1 MGGFAVQQDSQL
13 EGPPR
18 TLRPVKLLEMFRN
31 NTLPWPKVSDDDIKD
46 KSKADWIIKSLAII
60 QILWFATQMIGRWAQ
75 GLGTTTLELFTLGIV
90 VAAVVIYVCNWE
102 RPFDV
107 QMPIVIY
114 AKDSVRIREEDCV
127 SRVKWLSYV
136 VWMDNEDLGTD
147 WSWYVAIAICLVFG
161 ALHVAAWNFH
171 FPSFTERLL
180 WRISSVGVTVIP
192 VVIVVIFD
200 WLSESQLKGSFTW
213 IAALFYTLFRL
224 YMFVE
229 MFASLREVPA
239 SVYQTPQWSQYFPS
253 FG

>member
-1 MGGFAVQQDSQL
+1 MGGFVVQQDSQP

-18 TLRPVKLLEMFRN
+18 TLRPEKLLEMFQN
-31 NTLPWPKVSDDDIKD
+31 NTLPWPKVSNDDIKD

-75 GLGTTTLELFTLGIV
+75 GLGMTTLELFTLGIV
-90 VAAVVIYVCNWE
+90 VAAVVIYGCNWE

-107 QMPIVIY
+107 QMPIIIY
-114 AKDSVRIREEDCV
+114 AKDSIRIRAEDCI
-127 SRVKWLSYV
+127 SRVNWLER
-136 VWMDNEDLGTD
+136 EDLGSK
-147 WSWYVAIAICLVFG
+147 WSWCAEIAICLVFG
-161 ALHVAAWNFH
+161 ALHVAAWDFH

-192 VVIVVIFD
+192 VVIVVILEWRPGS
-200 WLSESQLKGSFTW
+200 WLEESNTW
-213 IAALFYTLFRL
+213 IAAPLYTLFRL

-229 MFASLREVPA
+229 MFVSLREVPA